1 MSFFQ
6 LNFNEDTRILK
17 LSKFQNAAFRN
28 VFRVTS
34 KHSPNSLIHVK
45 TLGEYGKNQYNIVK

>member
-1 MSFFQ
+1 MSSFQ

-17 LSKFQNAAFRN
+17 LSKFQNAAFQN

-45 TLGEYGKNQYNIVK
+45 TLGEYGKNHCNIVK